1 MYKSKKYFDEG
12 LNFADVFP
20 EKQEILKTTQ
30 NFDFYFQ
37 EVADFIKINSQ
48 DFSVSQAELEAI
60 DKQIEKVVDLWQDKS
75 QPTPTPKSAPEP
87 EPAPEED
94 EEPTAEQMR
103 QEIEA
108 YTEILAVMD
117 NPEDRAFYESEIDA
131 LTIALL
137 YKD

>member
-20 EKQEILKTTQ
+20 EKQEVLKTTQ

-60 DKQIEKVVDLWQDKS
+60 DKQIEKVVDLWQNKS
-75 QPTPTPKSAPEP
+75 QPTPKSAPEP

-94 EEPTAEQMR
+94 EEPTAEEMR
-103 QEIEA
+103 QEMEA
-108 YTEILAVMD
+108 YIEILAVTD

-131 LTIALL
+131 LAVSLL
-137 YKD
+137 YKE